1 VQGLQRYGDSKIN
14 GTVWLAKGWAVHG
27 DHRNQQMCSGVCLKA
42 SIQFKPPHTHT
53 LSRTHIPP
61 CRTFCPTSAEPHTAT
76 VQTSTYSHSLT
87 HAHTTVQDILLNI
100 RGTPHSYSS
109 NLHILTL
116 SHTRTYHRA
125 GHFAQHPR
133 NTTQLP
139 ASSPQQQSICLRTS
153 PCAREWLHYPARPNR
168 SYPMH
173 LYRCV

>member
-100 RGTPHSYSS
+100 RGTPHSYQP
-109 NLHILTL
+109 
-116 SHTRTYHRA
+116 A
-125 GHFAQHPR
+125 PR
-133 NTTQLP
+133 NSNPYAYAQAHAHANGYTTPHAQTGATP
-139 ASSPQQQSICLRTS
+139 CTFTGVCECSCVCLF
-153 PCAREWLHYPARPNR
+153 
-168 SYPMH
+168 
-173 LYRCV
+173 V